1 MINESKGTPD
11 ILKEIINENSKSI
24 NSIILNGINKS
35 ISLEIN
41 KRFNKKSLNCILH
54 INFFFKDVENYN
66 GNIKFYKCIES
77 DFKDCE
83 INIYIPKN
91 DIKKLSVYKS
101 LLHELTH
108 LYELYQ
114 IKDIFDKTS
123 WRKSMNLNIYDDEIK
138 SSGLIRYF
146 RDIFYASLPH
156 EIRSN
161 LSSLGIFLIGLRSK
175 DEKYLRDELKKTTE
189 WSRYK
194 AISEFNPKNYL
205 IDLLNRYDLDFIIN
219 SFNIFNKVLEISAN
233 PIVNKE
239 QLLSYFNNWKRYFS
253 DISKKYKSKIDSK
266 IKDVIKNDKNEY
278 GTEIYEDKILKY
290 SDYLKDDI
298 SNSREVKLDELLKI
312 DYLKYFENWNPV
324 VNKEV
329 VDFIDQNKTS
339 LLHLW
344 DKEKSE
350 DENME
355 FLKNYFTENPDL
367 MNDKINLKDIAI
379 PQSKFGLKN
388 STPILQNTGG
398 VKDFRSF

>member
-1 MINESKGTPD
+1 M
-11 ILKEIINENSKSI
+11 
-24 NSIILNGINKS
+24 
-35 ISLEIN
+35 
-41 KRFNKKSLNCILH
+41 R
-54 INFFFKDVENYN
+54 V
-66 GNIKFYKCIES
+66 
-77 DFKDCE
+77 
-83 INIYIPKN
+83 PKN

-239 QLLSYFNNWKRYFS
+239 QLLRYFNNWKRYFS

-266 IKDVIKNDKNEY
+266 IKDVIKNDENEY
-278 GTEIYEDKILKY
+278 GIEIYEDKILKY

-350 DENME
+350 EENME

-388 STPILQNTGG
+388 SVPILQNTGG
-398 VKDFRSF
+398 VNDFRSF